1 MPVQITGTDNM
12 VKSFLKP
19 IINVQL
25 DQIAS
30 KSSIIFAVNLD
41 GFSVNDSLG
50 GGVTSKNAADTQV
63 C

>member
-1 MPVQITGTDNM
+1 M

-19 IINVQL
+19 IINPQL
-25 DQIAS
+25 DRIAS
-30 KSSIIFAVNLD
+30 KSGIIFAVNLN

-50 GGVTSKNAADTQV
+50 EGVTSENADIQV